1 MKCEKPRK
9 GEKKVDNPIGYIYI
23 YIYSNYTRF
32 QVYSGRNQKNTKV
45 FKRSTGLADQI
56 YNCYTYISKDHTHH
70 EYKVVRETARK
81 K

>member
-1 MKCEKPRK
+1 M
-9 GEKKVDNPIGYIYI
+9 
-23 YIYSNYTRF
+23 
-32 QVYSGRNQKNTKV
+32 YSGRNQKNTKV

-81 K
+81 KFILVNITKKHYPKSKNQKRVNILRKFI